1 MAYPAT
7 GPEIAAHR
15 RECDLGYSR
24 AGRGSGKTP
33 ASSTKSRRPPVSA
46 FENQTSRPR
55 TNPSGVMT
63 VVERIAMGVVYALVI
78 AFVPLSAFGLLTRT
92 AV

>member
-1 MAYPAT
+1 M
-7 GPEIAAHR
+7 
-15 RECDLGYSR
+15 S
-24 AGRGSGKTP
+24 
-33 ASSTKSRRPPVSA
+33 
-46 FENQTSRPR
+46 
-55 TNPSGVMT
+55 